1 MGLWEWLA
9 EGENSKAKTLKSTK
23 THNQLPKKVKVNVN
37 VKVGLSKDVK
47 NKWSEAYCAPVVE
60 KLKGGAL
67 YKVYYEQINSGEY
80 SRKVA
85 YLKIIFSNKNEI
97 VISPLSELKKE
108 YVKKMIECK
117 VVVPIAKYE
126 FLDKSRLPKHLN
138 LFRMEN
144 NFFDLPEEM
153 VNKIAKS
160 RKLKIINSRHFES
173 VNKQK

>member
-9 EGENSKAKTLKSTK
+9 EGENPKAKKLKSTK
-23 THNQLPKKVKVNVN
+23 AYNKLPKKVNVN
-37 VKVGLSKDVK
+37 VKADLSK
-47 NKWSEAYCAPVVE
+47 NINNTWSEAYCAPVVE

-108 YVKKMIECK
+108 YVKNMMEGK
-117 VVVPIAKYE
+117 VVVPIARYE
-126 FLDKSRLPKHLN
+126 FLEKSRLPRHLN
-138 LFRMEN
+138 LFRIEN

-160 RKLKIINSRHFES
+160 RKLKIINTKHFES
-173 VNKQK
+173 VNKHK